1 MAAILNL
8 FTRLHP
14 SRRAA
19 AAAAAPAPAQDTAA
33 RSPEHMI
40 ASCEYELRQ
49 VRRDVLQTR
58 QPPAAPPAQRPREPF
73 LLGTKLRGRAAS

>member
-1 MAAILNL
+1 MAAVLMY
-8 FTRLHP
+8 FR

-19 AAAAAPAPAQDTAA
+19 PAAAPAPAPAQTTAA

-49 VRRDVLQTR
+49 VRRDVLRTR
-58 QPPAAPPAQRPREPF
+58 ERSPAPPAAKPREPF
-73 LLGTKLRGRAAS
+73 TLGAGLRGRATR